1 MINFFRKIRKQLAD
15 DNKPLKYARYAF
27 GEIVLVVIGILIAL
41 SINNWNEEKKERVQ
55 EQKYLIEIKKN
66 LEADIVQIEN
76 IGNEY
81 QHISSKIDT
90 LLIFIKDANPK
101 TTNYNKLWKYILD
114 ISYVP
119 SFKTQKNGYNNL
131 ISVGNINQIKNQEL
145 MKKISSHY
153 SSVDYSNELMRQT
166 IYESSQF
173 DIHPPIKN
181 LVGKKEFLAD
191 LGYEFQTTS
200 ISENDLSNNEN
211 LISGLLYKKMWVG
224 VGLVNIKEWTDK
236 TFELIENITSENEKK
251 K

>member
-1 MINFFRKIRKQLAD
+1 
-15 DNKPLKYARYAF
+15 
-27 GEIVLVVIGILIAL
+27 
-41 SINNWNEEKKERVQ
+41 
-55 EQKYLIEIKKN
+55 
-66 LEADIVQIEN
+66 
-76 IGNEY
+76 
-81 QHISSKIDT
+81 
-90 LLIFIKDANPK
+90 
-101 TTNYNKLWKYILD
+101 
-114 ISYVP
+114 VP